1 MDRSLGPKCE
11 IRESRGRAKSCTK
24 PSKFPK
30 LILYKYTY
38 LDISFFSLNNIH
50 AQCEPFKFELG
61 GIYKVD
67 KVYRIWKITKN
78 NIVDKHSIE

>member
-61 GIYKVD
+61 GIYIK
-67 KVYRIWKITKN
+67 
-78 NIVDKHSIE
+78 SIKFIEFGKLQKTI